1 MWGSK
6 INYFVC
12 LRSILRTV
20 AIRLEFFIRVYAY
33 AYAVHKSD
41 ISIEIPYGF
50 SCTVW
55 YPYMYMYSCTCK
67 IHGRMEDDRARARV
81 LHARTRSSADD
92 MSDFEHLFIRLPCHG
107 HFSPTGD

>member
-1 MWGSK
+1 MNPGAK
-6 INYFVC
+6 INYFVY
-12 LRSILRTV
+12 LRSILRTL

-55 YPYMYMYSCTCK
+55 YPYMYIYSCTVLARFMDAW
-67 IHGRMEDDRARARV
+67 RMIARADQIFGR
-81 LHARTRSSADD
+81 
-92 MSDFEHLFIRLPCHG
+92 
-107 HFSPTGD
+107 